1 MHQDFTNLIKRPLQV
16 CMFNTWVACWNLF
29 FIVFPQSQPTS
40 PHRGWFVPPFGGN
53 PWWVYLAS
61 ALPALLVTI
70 LIFMDQQI
78 TAVIVN
84 RKEHKLKVS
93 VTLSAWFEALDR
105 DVGLDTVS
113 AAPSLFFSLAACRA
127 WFVPEGVFAFP
138 TTRCNFAQNRTVRQL
153 THRCHSRHVGERCF
167 MAVSEHMGFICT
179 SRHRACVCERD
190 GR

>member
-1 MHQDFTNLIKRPLQV
+1 MFCTKTVASSRPASYSGVHVLR
-16 CMFNTWVACWNLF
+16 VASILTLV
-29 FIVFPQSQPTS
+29 FIAVSHSQPTS

-93 VTLSAWFEALDR
+93 LTPFSVIGRVWMMKFSFKLML
-105 DVGLDTVS
+105 GLMFT
-113 AAPSLFFSLAACRA
+113 
-127 WFVPEGVFAFP
+127 E
-138 TTRCNFAQNRTVRQL
+138 L
-153 THRCHSRHVGERCF
+153 TG
-167 MAVSEHMGFICT
+167 
-179 SRHRACVCERD
+179 
-190 GR
+190 